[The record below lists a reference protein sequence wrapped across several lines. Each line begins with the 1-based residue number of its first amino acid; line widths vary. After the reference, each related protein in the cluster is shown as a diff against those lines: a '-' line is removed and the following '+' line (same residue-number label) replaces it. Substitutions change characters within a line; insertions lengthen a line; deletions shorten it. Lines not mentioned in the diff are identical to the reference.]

1 MEHEDVELLMLR
13 YIVGH
18 GTIDAAMKEL
28 TRSIELRT
36 QQEAWNIEVP
46 NEKDTQPMSCP
57 HREVMDSL
65 KPGFMSLG
73 KSRCGRPIT
82 MALLGRTL
90 VKDFCTQFT
99 VEEYAKN
106 VRHNLIWNV
115 SLHLVQ
121 AFRSSHFLSDEK
133 DESNVS

>member
-18 GTIDAAMKEL
+18 GTVEAAMKEL

-46 NEKDTQPMSCP
+46 TANDRQPMSCP
-57 HREVMDSL
+57 YREDMDRM

-82 MALLGRTL
+82 MTLLG
-90 VKDFCTQFT
+90 KAHIKQFCSKYT
-99 VEEYAKN
+99 VEEYARN
-106 VRHNLIWNV
+106 TRHNLIWNV
-115 SLHLVQ
+115 SSF
-121 AFRSSHFLSDEK
+121 APFSRIT
-133 DESNVS
+133 